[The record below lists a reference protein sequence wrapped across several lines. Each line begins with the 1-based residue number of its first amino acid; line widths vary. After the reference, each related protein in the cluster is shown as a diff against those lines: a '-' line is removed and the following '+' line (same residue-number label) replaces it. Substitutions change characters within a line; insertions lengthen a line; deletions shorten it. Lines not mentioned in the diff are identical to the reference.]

1 MSTATP
7 TPERDVTASAIAD
20 QEERPGLRLAVRK
33 LAEGELG
40 SLRVLIV
47 LAVIWAVFAITN
59 SSFLTAIN
67 LTNLSL
73 QFTGLGMI
81 SVGVVLVL
89 LLGEIDL
96 SVGAVSGVCACITAV
111 LNVKNGW
118 NPYLA
123 MIAGLAAGAVIGFLQ
138 GSIVTRFDIP
148 SFVVTLAGLL
158 VWQGL
163 QLQVLGETGTVNIS
177 DPAITN
183 LAGSFLADWLG
194 WVVAVVGSAAIA
206 VTTLL
211 RRRRRAAAGL
221 ELQPV
226 ATLAISIIAPIVAI
240 LVAVYVV
247 NQDRGVPLSLL
258 ILVATVVVF
267 AFITTRLPYG
277 RHIYAV
283 GGNAEAA
290 RRAGI
295 AVPWIRTS
303 VFVLASTLAA
313 AGGILLASR
322 LLAVNQASGGS
333 DLLLNAIAGPV
344 IAGVSLFGGR
354 GSVWAALLGALVIQ
368 SISNGM
374 DLLGLASPVKFMV
387 TGGVLI
393 GAVLLDAISRGRRRA
408 VGRL

>member
-1 MSTATP
+1 MSTTA
-7 TPERDVTASAIAD
+7 EKDLTASAVAG
-20 QEERPGLRLAVRK
+20 QGEEGPSLRTAARK
-33 LAEGELG
+33 LAQGELG

-47 LAVIWAVFAITN
+47 LAVIWLVFTIAN
-59 SSFLTAIN
+59 SNFLTAIN
-67 LTNLSL
+67 LTNLAL
-73 QFTGLGMI
+73 QTAGLGMI

-96 SVGAVSGVCACITAV
+96 SVGAVSGVCGGIVAV

-123 MIAGLAAGAVIGFLQ
+123 MIAGLAAGALIGLAQ
-138 GSIVTRFDIP
+138 GTISTRFDIP

-158 VWQGL
+158 VWQGAL
-163 QLQVLGETGTVNIS
+163 LKVLGNTGTVNIS
-177 DPAITN
+177 DAAIVN
-183 LAGSFLADWLG
+183 LAGTFLADWLG
-194 WVVAVVGSAAIA
+194 WVVGIAASVAIA
-206 VTTLL
+206 AGMLAK
-211 RRRRRAAAGL
+211 RRRRAAAGL

-226 ATLAISIIAPIVAI
+226 ATMAITIAASVVAI
-240 LVAVYVV
+240 LVAVWVV

-267 AFITTRLPYG
+267 TILTRRTTFG

-295 AVPWIRTS
+295 EVAWIRTS

-322 LLAVNQASGGS
+322 LLAVNQSSGGS

-344 IAGVSLFGGR
+344 VAGVSLFGGR
-354 GSVWAALLGALVIQ
+354 GEVWAALLGALVIT
-368 SISNGM
+368 SIANGM
-374 DLLGLASPVKFMV
+374 DLLALESSVKFMV

-393 GAVLLDAISRGRRRA
+393 GAVLLDAISRKRRRA
-408 VGRL
+408 VGRT